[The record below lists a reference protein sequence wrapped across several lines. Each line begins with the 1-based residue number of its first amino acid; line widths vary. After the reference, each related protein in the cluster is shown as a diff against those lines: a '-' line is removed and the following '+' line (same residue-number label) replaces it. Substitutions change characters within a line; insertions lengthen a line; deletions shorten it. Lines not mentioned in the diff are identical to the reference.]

1 MEGHEHLWLPTCAG
15 ACLITRLV
23 SFRIVLISKALSVVL
38 LNTEGKACRGR
49 ECLQQSL
56 LQLYSLFPPSY
67 PSNKHKHTHIELPE
81 EAGSLFLDLA
91 DF

>member
-23 SFRIVLISKALSVVL
+23 SFRIVLISKALSVLL
-38 LNTEGKACRGR
+38 LNTEGKACRER
-49 ECLQQSL
+49 ERMSATISL
-56 LQLYSLFPPSY
+56 ATLYPTHLT
-67 PSNKHKHTHIELPE
+67 HKHTNTHIELPE